1 MAPPRTAMNI
11 LPLPAGGHLQIAS
24 LIHRALVAWYEARLR
39 QGARFGTSAEPF
51 LLFPAVY
58 EALDPGQA
66 VGAYGGDGALRGV
79 CFIHERETH
88 FALGIVATEPECA
101 GGGVAR
107 AMVQVALE
115 RARLAGK
122 PVRLV
127 SSLLN
132 LDSFSLYSRL
142 GFYPHTIY
150 QDLSFDIPSEGM
162 ACPAPESAL
171 RVRPA
176 RGEEAAGIADLEMKL
191 QGVRREKDYRFFLEN
206 GVGQWSVWV
215 CEDASGALCGALV
228 SSCHPHWGM
237 LGPGVARDTSTALG
251 LLWTALDARRGRNT
265 VVLAPSAEVGLLR
278 TLYAWG
284 GRNIELHAAQ
294 ILGSLPLV
302 SGIAFPTFLP
312 ESA

>member
-1 MAPPRTAMNI
+1 MKI
-11 LPLPAGGHLQIAS
+11 LPLPAGGHQQIAM
-24 LIHRALVAWYEARLR
+24 LIHRALVAWYEARLQ
-39 QGARFGTSAEPF
+39 QGARFGTTAEPF
-51 LLFPAVY
+51 LLFPSVY

-66 VGAYGGDGALRGV
+66 VGAYGEEGALCGV

-88 FALGIVATEPECA
+88 FALGIVATEPDCA
-101 GGGVAR
+101 GRGVAR
-107 AMVQVALE
+107 AMVNVALE

-132 LDSFSLYSRL
+132 LDSYSLYTRL

-150 QDLSFDIPSEGM
+150 QDLSFDVPAGGM
-162 ACPAPESAL
+162 ACPAPEAAF

-176 RGEEAAGIADLEMKL
+176 RMEEAAGIADLEMEL
-191 QGVRREKDYRFFLEN
+191 QGVRRQKDYRFLLEN
-206 GVGQWSVWV
+206 RVGRWRVSV
-215 CEDASGALCGALV
+215 CEDARGCLCGALV
-228 SSCHPHWGM
+228 SSSHPHWGM

-251 LLWTALDARRGRNT
+251 LIWNALDSRRGCNT
-265 VVLAPSAEVGLLR
+265 VVLVPASEVGLLR
-278 TLYAWG
+278 ALYAWG

-294 ILGSLPLV
+294 IFGVLPPV

-312 ESA
+312 ETA

>member
-1 MAPPRTAMNI
+1 MQI
-11 LPLPAGGHLQIAS
+11 LPLPAGGHQQIAS
-24 LIHRALVAWYEARLR
+24 LIHRALVAWYETRLR
-39 QGARFGTSAEPF
+39 QGARFGSTAEPF

-66 VGAYGGDGALRGV
+66 VGAFGEDGALWGV

-88 FALGIVATEPECA
+88 FALGILATDPGCA
-101 GGGVAR
+101 GRGVAR
-107 AMVQVALE
+107 ELVQVALG
-115 RARLAGK
+115 RARLAAK

-132 LDSFSLYSRL
+132 LDSFSLYTRL
-142 GFYPHTIY
+142 GFHPHTIY
-150 QDLSFDIPSEGM
+150 QDLAFDIPACGM
-162 ACPAPESAL
+162 VPPAPESVC

-176 RGEEAAGIADLEMKL
+176 READVARIADLEMEL
-191 QGVRREKDYRFFLEN
+191 QGVRREKDYRFFWEN
-206 GVGQWSVWV
+206 RVGQWRVWV
-215 CEDASGALCGALV
+215 CEDASGGLCGALV
-228 SSCHPHWGM
+228 SSDHPHWGM
-237 LGPGVARDTSTALG
+237 LGPGVARDTPTALG
-251 LLWTALDARRGRNT
+251 LLWTALDAQRGRNT
-265 VVLAPSAEVGLLR
+265 VVLAPSSEVALVSA
-278 TLYAWG
+278 LYAWG

>member
-1 MAPPRTAMNI
+1 MNI
-11 LPLPAGGHLQIAS
+11 LPLPAGGHQQIAS

-51 LLFPAVY
+51 LLFPAIY

-66 VGAYGGDGALRGV
+66 LGAYGADGALCGV

-88 FALGIVATEPECA
+88 FGLGIVATEPECA
-101 GGGVAR
+101 GRGVAR
-107 AMVQVALE
+107 ALVQAALE

-132 LDSFSLYSRL
+132 LDSFSLYTRL
-142 GFYPHTIY
+142 GFHPHTIY
-150 QDLSFDIPSEGM
+150 QDLSFDIPAGGM
-162 ACPAPESAL
+162 PCPSPESAL

-176 RGEEAAGIADLEMKL
+176 RVGEEAAMADLEMEL

-206 GVGQWSVWV
+206 GVGMWRVWV
-215 CEDASGALCGALV
+215 CEEASGGLCGVLV
-228 SSCHPHWGM
+228 SSAHPDWGM
-237 LGPGVARDTSTALG
+237 LGPGVARDPSTALG

-265 VVLAPSAEVGLLR
+265 VVLAPSAEVGLLQ

-294 ILGSLPLV
+294 ILGSLPQV

>member
-1 MAPPRTAMNI
+1 MNI
-11 LPLPAGGHLQIAS
+11 LPLPNGGHQQIAS

-39 QGARFGTSAEPF
+39 QGGRFGTSAEPF

-66 VGAYGGDGALRGV
+66 VAAYGDDGALWGV

-88 FALGIVATEPECA
+88 LALGIVATEPDCA
-101 GGGVAR
+101 GRGVAR
-107 AMVQVALE
+107 AMVEVVLE

-132 LDSFSLYSRL
+132 LDSFSLYTRL
-142 GFYPHTIY
+142 GFSPHTIY
-150 QDLSFDIPSEGM
+150 QDLSFDIPADGM
-162 ACPAPESAL
+162 PSPAPVSAL

-176 RGEEAAGIADLEMKL
+176 RPQEAAGIADLEMEL
-191 QGVRREKDYRFFLEN
+191 QGVRREKDYRFFFEN
-206 GVGQWSVWV
+206 AVGEWRVWV

-228 SSCHPHWGM
+228 SSTHPHWGM
-237 LGPGVARDTSTALG
+237 VGPGVARDTAAALG
-251 LLWTALDARRGRNT
+251 LLWTALDSRRGRNT
-265 VVLAPSAEVGLLR
+265 VLLAPAAEVGLIQF
-278 TLYAWG
+278 LYAWG

-294 ILGSLPLV
+294 ILGALPPV
-302 SGIAFPTFLP
+302 SGISFPTFLP